1 MVMER
6 LIGLFAIIPATI
18 LLTISFFVLVVIQRI
33 EKPGLKAFGYV
44 VASLLW
50 LGVLIVGCAG
60 IYTLATGRPP
70 MMCMMKGKM
79 RGMMGHEMM
88 GPGMMGEKEGM
99 MKPGSMEKMPG
110 PSQK

>member
-6 LIGLFAIIPATI
+6 LIGLFAIIPATV

-50 LGVLIVGCAG
+50 LGVLIAGSAG

-70 MMCMMKGKM
+70 MMCMMQGKM
-79 RGMMGHEMM
+79 REMMGQGM
-88 GPGMMGEKEGM
+88 GPGMMGGKEGM
-99 MKPGSMEKMPG
+99 MNGSAENMPG
-110 PSQK
+110 PAQK